1 MSELF
6 NCASVRAI
14 EQLAL
19 ASLPEGTLMSRAAI
33 AVANQAERMLRRC
46 ALAQGNAN
54 TGHANTGHIL
64 ILAGPG
70 NNGAD
75 ALLSGLLLNQR
86 GFRVC
91 ALVRDEAK
99 AEPPK
104 PEASTA
110 NAPMAGSRSPSPLN
124 SLILEDYTARQLPIA
139 TYASRATFL
148 SGSLLIIDGLLGIGQ
163 SRPLADELLALVA
176 DVNRQDVPVLSV
188 DVPTGLNADTG
199 AVLGGVTGICL
210 RAHTTVTMLCDKP
223 GLHTGAGRELA
234 GAVIVASLGC
244 ASPRSADAE
253 LFDHSLANK
262 LLPRRAT
269 NSHKGSFGSVLI
281 MGGAHGMQGAAILAA
296 TGAQAGGAGKVF
308 ISSPDHPIWV
318 AEQAQWMTR
327 AWLPSF
333 DDIDAIALGCGLGNS
348 DAALHALDACWNSAV
363 ALVLDADA
371 LNGLAFESGNASRP
385 ARPAITVMTPHPLEA
400 ARLLNC
406 STADIQNDRCASALK
421 IAKKFSSVVILK
433 GAGSIV
439 ASAQGQCAI
448 INSGAPTLAVAGT
461 GDVLSG
467 VLAALLAQG
476 LSAWDA
482 ARLAAFSHGRAGEWM
497 HERLPLGS
505 GLAAGELFD
514 PIRQILNGTSA
525 APIIA

>member
-1 MSELF
+1 
-6 NCASVRAI
+6 
-14 EQLAL
+14 
-19 ASLPEGTLMSRAAI
+19 MSRAAL
-33 AVANQAERMLRRC
+33 AVANQAERMLLGRT
-46 ALAQGNAN
+46 LAQGN
-54 TGHANTGHIL
+54 ANTGHIL

-75 ALLSGLLLNQR
+75 ALLSGLLLDQR
-86 GFRVC
+86 GFYVR
-91 ALVRDEAK
+91 ALVRDVAK
-99 AEPPK
+99 AESPMPN
-104 PEASTA
+104 ASTES
-110 NAPMAGSRSPSPLN
+110 PPIAGSRSPSPL
-124 SLILEDYTARQLPIA
+124 SSLSPLILADYKARQLPIA
-139 TYASRATFL
+139 NYAARATFL
-148 SGSLLIIDGLLGIGQ
+148 SESVLIIDGLLGIGQ
-163 SRPLADELLALVA
+163 NRPLADELRALVA
-176 DVNRQDVPVLSV
+176 DVNRHDVPVLSV

-199 AVLGGVTGICL
+199 AILSGVNGTCL
-210 RAHTTVTMLCDKP
+210 RAHTTVTLLRDKP

-234 GAVIVASLGC
+234 GEVIVEPLGC
-244 ASPRSADAE
+244 ASARSADAE
-253 LFDHSLANK
+253 LFDHSLANT
-262 LLPRRAT
+262 LLPRRAV

-281 MGGAHGMQGAAILAA
+281 MGGARGMQGAAILAA

-308 ISSPDHPIWV
+308 ISSPNHPIWV

-348 DAALHALDACWNSAV
+348 DAALHALDACWNSTV

-371 LNGLAFESGNASRP
+371 LNGLATESRNSTRP
-385 ARPAITVMTPHPLEA
+385 ARPVITVMTPHPLEA

-406 STADIQNDRCASALK
+406 STADIQNDRCTSALQ
-421 IAKKFSSVVILK
+421 IAKKFSCVVILK

-439 ASAQGQCAI
+439 ACPQGHYAI

-497 HERLPLGS
+497 YQRLPLGS

-514 PIRQILNGTSA
+514 PIRQILNGTILDQHTNSGS
-525 APIIA
+525 IALLPAG